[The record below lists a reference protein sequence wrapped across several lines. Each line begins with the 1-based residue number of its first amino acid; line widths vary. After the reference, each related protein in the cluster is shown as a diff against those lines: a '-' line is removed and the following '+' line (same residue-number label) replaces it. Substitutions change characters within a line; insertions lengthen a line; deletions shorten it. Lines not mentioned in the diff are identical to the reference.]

1 MKRPVKG
8 IIISTF
14 AVLIAVAGAGCYQ
27 QQSQGTKRTKLIAAE
42 NMRLKEE
49 LAELE
54 KEIKR
59 LKQLHQEQLI
69 EKQSR
74 LNQCQKEKQA
84 WQQKSQKNIQNQ
96 VTGVLD
102 VIMGDIKKL
111 RQENERLKAMFE
123 QLEQHVGDNKSLR
136 EEVEKLKEQIE
147 IKARPLEA
155 P

>member
-1 MKRPVKG
+1 
-8 IIISTF
+8 
-14 AVLIAVAGAGCYQ
+14 LIAVAGTGCYQ

-42 NMRLKEE
+42 NMRLKKE

>member
-8 IIISTF
+8 IIISAF
-14 AVLIAVAGAGCYQ
+14 AFLVAVAGAGCYQ

-42 NMRLKEE
+42 NMRLKKE

-54 KEIKR
+54 KEIER
-59 LKQLHQEQLI
+59 LKQLNQEQLV
-69 EKQSR
+69 EKQNR

-84 WQQKSQKNIQNQ
+84 WQEKAQENIQNQ

-102 VIMGDIKKL
+102 VVMGDIKKL
-111 RQENERLKAMFE
+111 RQENERLKAM
-123 QLEQHVGDNKSLR
+123 LERLTQHVGSNRSLR
-136 EEVEKLKEQIE
+136 EEVEKLKEQME
-147 IKARPLEA
+147 IKASPLEA

>member
-8 IIISTF
+8 IIISAF
-14 AVLIAVAGAGCYQ
+14 AFLVAVAGAGCYQ

>member
-8 IIISTF
+8 IIIS
-14 AVLIAVAGAGCYQ
+14 AIIVLIAIAGAGCYQ

-42 NMRLKEE
+42 NMRLKKE

-54 KEIKR
+54 KEIER

>member
-42 NMRLKEE
+42 NMRLKKE

-54 KEIKR
+54 KEIER

-74 LNQCQKEKQA
+74 LNQCQKETSLAAKIT
-84 WQQKSQKNIQNQ
+84 KEHPKPGNRR
-96 VTGVLD
+96 
-102 VIMGDIKKL
+102 L
-111 RQENERLKAMFE
+111 RCHN
-123 QLEQHVGDNKSLR
+123 G
-136 EEVEKLKEQIE
+136 
-147 IKARPLEA
+147 
-155 P
+155 